1 MTLTI
6 TPDPA
11 QSIVP
16 PDFNF
21 TALWNGA
28 GVITTPGVN
37 GTPYVVDDA
46 TVFDESSAETR
57 QEGLIV
63 TDPPDAAEKMQFSSD
78 NAAVATVDAAG
89 YVRSITDGTTTIRCT
104 RKHVR
109 RAVAITAVVDEVQT
123 ITKLQSYSSGT
134 LGKHIKDSAAALLAV
149 SQQTNI
155 YSSGTTRNPNVWTG
169 SLDLTGVAYSN
180 TTSGGAQRAGTLIS
194 PRHIVMAKHYR
205 INVGATITFV
215 TQDGTVVERTIEARQ
230 DIGSV
235 VEYPTERDTTIG
247 KLNADV
253 PETIKW
259 YKLMGAA
266 SDWQEYLTLY
276 SNSDLPIIAFDQER
290 KVLHRLRQLYPWGFD
305 DAQRALLN
313 TNCFAHFLA
322 NEASENIVS
331 GDSGQPCFHPIN
343 GELVLLGFHTGTLFG
358 YLLGAEVLKS
368 EIDAA
373 MTSLG
378 GGYTSTDFDLS
389 GFNNYG

>member
-21 TALWNGA
+21 TAIWNNA
-28 GVITTPGVN
+28 AVVTTPGVN

-57 QEGLIV
+57 QEGFIV
-63 TDPPDAAEKMQFSSD
+63 TDPIDAGEKAVFSSD
-78 NAAVATVDAAG
+78 NPSVATVDAGG
-89 YVRSITDGTTTIRCT
+89 YVRSIADGTTTIRCK

-123 ITKLQSYSSGT
+123 IVRLQSYNSGT

-149 SQQTNI
+149 SEQTNV

-169 SLDLTGVAYSN
+169 ALDLTGVAYSN

-194 PRHIVMAKHYR
+194 PRHIVFSKHYQ
-205 INVGATITFV
+205 IAVGATVNFV
-215 TQDGTVVERTIEARQ
+215 TADGTTVSRTLQARQ
-230 DIGSV
+230 DVDALVS
-235 VEYPTERDTTIG
+235 PPNRDSTIG
-247 KLNADV
+247 LLNTDV
-253 PETIKW
+253 PSSIKW
-259 YKLMGAA
+259 YKLFPN
-266 SDWQEYLTLY
+266 DWQDYLTLY
-276 SNSDLPIIAFDQER
+276 TNSQLPIVAFDQER
-290 KVLHRLRQLYPWGFD
+290 KVIQRWRHLPWPD
-305 DAQRALLN
+305 NDPAQQAFN
-313 TNCFAHFLA
+313 NIIIFAHSLA
-322 NEASENIVS
+322 SQASENIIV
-331 GDSGQPCFHPIN
+331 GDSGQPCFHAIN
-343 GELVLLGFHTGTLFG
+343 GELALLGFHTGDLFG
-358 YLLGAEVLKS
+358 FFMGATKT